1 VSGNKILLITY
12 FFPPL
17 NNVSSLRTLSFARYL
32 GFHGYQVT
40 VLTVKHADHSSQ
52 ELEAAKEP
60 FQVVEVEMK
69 EEKRG
74 DERSEKLE
82 DKGQNLSPSLLKKIK
97 AWLLGNFFSSIDKWY
112 FAGVSDAFYLMEK
125 EHFDVVISSH
135 SPISAHCIAW
145 KLKRNFPETLW
156 IADYRDLWSYNH
168 FGITPK
174 FPFSLVQRSIEKKI
188 NRLAN
193 YLTTVSSPLKETL
206 DAHYLKNALVLENG
220 FFPEDYELGKDIQI
234 DFPAKYTFS
243 YTGLLYMEKYDVTP
257 FLKALAQLIDNDE
270 MDADEGEVRFYGEN
284 SYLLQSQVS
293 DSNLPVDFVHL
304 LPQIP
309 REEALAV
316 QRLSKGLLFLGYE
329 SEETKGV
336 LTGKLFEYMI
346 SGRPIVAVGITE
358 ANLAGQLIQKSNT
371 GYVCGNDIKKIK
383 EAISKIISGEGLEPN
398 KEFIEKFSRDK
409 LAKRLVGL
417 IEQ

>member
-1 VSGNKILLITY
+1 
-12 FFPPL
+12 
-17 NNVSSLRTLSFARYL
+17 
-32 GFHGYQVT
+32 
-40 VLTVKHADHSSQ
+40 
-52 ELEAAKEP
+52 
-60 FQVVEVEMK
+60 
-69 EEKRG
+69 
-74 DERSEKLE
+74 
-82 DKGQNLSPSLLKKIK
+82 
-97 AWLLGNFFSSIDKWY
+97 
-112 FAGVSDAFYLMEK
+112 
-125 EHFDVVISSH
+125 
-135 SPISAHCIAW
+135 
-145 KLKRNFPETLW
+145 
-156 IADYRDLWSYNH
+156 
-168 FGITPK
+168 
-174 FPFSLVQRSIEKKI
+174 VQRSIEKKI